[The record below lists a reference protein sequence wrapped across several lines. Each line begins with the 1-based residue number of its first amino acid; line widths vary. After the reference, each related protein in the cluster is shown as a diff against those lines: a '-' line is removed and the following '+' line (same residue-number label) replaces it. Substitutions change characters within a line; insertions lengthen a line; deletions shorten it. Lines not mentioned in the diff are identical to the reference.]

1 LVKKNSKDE
10 LRTTTFIWSRY
21 YTRNEG
27 NRRFDLSRASRK
39 SRLRRTETSSDT
51 PAVSKITPKI
61 GHSTCPAIHSPG
73 ILFLLREA
81 HTPKTTSSVNNS

>member
-1 LVKKNSKDE
+1 MKKNSKDE

-27 NRRFDLSRASRK
+27 NRRFDLSRASRR
-39 SRLRRTETSSDT
+39 SRLRRAETSSDT

-61 GHSTCPAIHSPG
+61 GH
-73 ILFLLREA
+73 
-81 HTPKTTSSVNNS
+81 